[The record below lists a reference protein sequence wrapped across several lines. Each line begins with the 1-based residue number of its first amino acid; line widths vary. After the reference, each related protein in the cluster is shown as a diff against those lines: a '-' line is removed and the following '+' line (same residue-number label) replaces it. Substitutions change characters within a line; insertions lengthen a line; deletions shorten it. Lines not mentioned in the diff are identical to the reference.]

1 MPTTSLK
8 SVVSCHAAM
17 ASLSVSHPEWMAKY
31 EDADPMAVGPL
42 QELLDNAPNEFSKGV
57 IIGKLSILR
66 EMPRPSRFGPKR
78 PNIKSLQEG
87 GHRG

>member
-1 MPTTSLK
+1 MRTTSRK

-17 ASLSVSHPEWMAKY
+17 ASLSSSHPDWMAMY

-42 QELLDNAPNEFSKGV
+42 QELLDNAPNEFATGV

-66 EMPRPSRFGPKR
+66 EMPTLCRCPGRLGTEAS
-78 PNIKSLQEG
+78 
-87 GHRG
+87 